1 MSEFVDRRN
10 LDFVLFEMLDLD
22 TLLTTPRYEEHDRE
36 SITAML
42 DVVEGIAETNF
53 LPFAAKLDANE
64 PKFVDGKVE
73 IIISKHTHIYIYIYI
88 YITRIVIL

>member
-36 SITAML
+36 SVTAML

-53 LPFAAKLDANE
+53 LPFAAK
-64 PKFVDGKVE
+64 
-73 IIISKHTHIYIYIYI
+73 
-88 YITRIVIL
+88 